1 MRPLLQEF
9 IAEIKEL
16 TQCSAAAVRIMD
28 EEGMIPYAE
37 AEGFSND
44 FCRLEGDLSIHSDG
58 GMCARVI
65 KNDPHSLEPY
75 FTQNGS
81 YFVKS
86 TSTFLATATEEQKSI
101 LRNTCHRFGYE
112 SLALIPIRSGN
123 ANLGLIHLADEKP
136 GAITA
141 DVVEILEGAALQLG
155 TAIQRVCAEQSL
167 KTAYLE
173 LDDRVQQRTKM
184 LAQANDRLLRE
195 IEERKIA
202 EQELINHQD
211 RLRRLSTELLQTEER
226 ERRRIASEIHDRIG
240 QTLAV
245 TKIQL
250 GALKAA
256 LASDKRVEMVEDVRQ
271 LITRTIKDTRT
282 LTFELSPPVLY
293 ELGLQAALEWLAES
307 VRKQTGLAVAVERDG
322 SASTLE
328 ISRRVFLYQAVRELV
343 FNVVKHARA
352 EKAVIKISGNPSTI
366 SIHVI
371 DDGRG
376 AGPLQKTTGQNRQDS
391 GFGLFSIREQI
402 QTYGGRLEVT
412 PLPEGGTQATI
423 SMPIEA
429 Y

>member
-1 MRPLLQEF
+1 MP
-9 IAEIKEL
+9 
-16 TQCSAAAVRIMD
+16 
-28 EEGMIPYAE
+28 
-37 AEGFSND
+37 N
-44 FCRLEGDLSIHSDG
+44 
-58 GMCARVI
+58 
-65 KNDPHSLEPY
+65 N
-75 FTQNGS
+75 
-81 YFVKS
+81 
-86 TSTFLATATEEQKSI
+86 
-101 LRNTCHRFGYE
+101 
-112 SLALIPIRSGN
+112 AL
-123 ANLGLIHLADEKP
+123 KF
-136 GAITA
+136 
-141 DVVEILEGAALQLG
+141 
-155 TAIQRVCAEQSL
+155 
-167 KTAYLE
+167 AYLE
-173 LDDRVQQRTKM
+173 LDDRVRQRTKM
-184 LAQANDRLLRE
+184 LTQSNEQLLRE

-202 EQELINHQD
+202 EQALIDHQD

-226 ERRRIASEIHDRIG
+226 ERRRIATEIHDRIG

-256 LASDKRVEMVEDVRQ
+256 LESDKRVEMVEDVRQ

-307 VRKQTGLAVAVERDG
+307 VRKQTGLAVAVERGG
-322 SASTLE
+322 SAPTLE
-328 ISRRVFLYQAVRELV
+328 ISRRVFLYQAARELL
-343 FNVVKHARA
+343 FNAVKHARA
-352 EKAVIKISGNPSTI
+352 EKAVIKISGNSSTI

-376 AGPLQKTTGQNRQDS
+376 ADPLQKTTGQNRQDP

-429 Y
+429 